1 MIQDHLL
8 EHGLSW
14 LNNLPRERAF
24 EELLKCCGSKNWAH
38 MLEEKR
44 PFGSIGELYSSADD
58 VWSRLDPN
66 DWLEAFR
73 AHPKIGAKKA
83 ESQVSATSQQ
93 WSGQEQSGI
102 NGAAQSTL
110 ERLADLNSQYE
121 AKFGYIFIVCATGKS
136 PQEMLAILAARID
149 NEPSTELP
157 IAAGEQA
164 KITRLRIA
172 KLLGQ

>member
-1 MIQDHLL
+1 METEQALTA
-8 EHGLSW
+8 GLQW
-14 LNNLPRERAF
+14 LNSLPRENAVAEF
-24 EELLKCCGSKNWAH
+24 LKCCGSESWAAK
-38 MLEEKR
+38 LEENR
-44 PFGSIGELYSSADD
+44 PFKSVEELYSSAETT
-58 VWSRLDPN
+58 WWALSSA
-66 DWLEAFR
+66 DWLEAFS
-73 AHPKIGAKKA
+73 AHPKIGEQKA
-83 ESQVSATSQQ
+83 GSQGSATSQT